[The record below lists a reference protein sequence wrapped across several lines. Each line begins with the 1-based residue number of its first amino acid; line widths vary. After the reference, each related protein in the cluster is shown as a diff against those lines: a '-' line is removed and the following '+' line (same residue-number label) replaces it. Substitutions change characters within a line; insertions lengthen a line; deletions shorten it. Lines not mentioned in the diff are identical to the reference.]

1 MDTTVAKDLAAA
13 GKLNAGNHA
22 EDRHARTGRQ
32 WMPTISM
39 PALLP
44 LVTLV
49 ALAAIGTPAGAADS
63 GTSDTGAEAR
73 IYDRSGNQVGKL
85 TLTQQENGGVS
96 VQVRVNDL
104 PPGFHGFHVHA
115 VGECTPPFTSA
126 GGHFDKDKHT
136 HGNHSGDLPVLQVKA
151 DGSAKATVNTDRF
164 NVADLFDGDGSAI
177 IIHANPDN
185 YANIPT
191 RYAAAPDAATLATG
205 DAGDRIA
212 CGVLEK
218 AAKK

>member
-13 GKLNAGNHA
+13 GKLNAGSDA

-32 WMPTISM
+32 WMP
-39 PALLP
+39 A

-49 ALAAIGTPAGAADS
+49 ALAVICTPAGA
-63 GTSDTGAEAR
+63 SDTGAEAR
-73 IYDRSGNQVGKL
+73 IFDRSGNQVGKL
-85 TLTQQENGGVS
+85 TLSQQENGGVS

-126 GGHFDKDKHT
+126 GGHFDKDKHA

-164 NVADLFDGDGSAI
+164 SVADLFDGDGSAI